1 MRSLKPRLGG
11 LQIVIIVLTIGTAL
25 IHFFLKFP
33 NVVSI
38 LNGLSYLGLLS
49 VLYLPVPAF
58 AQRRGLARVLLMAFA
73 AVTIVA
79 WIGLGE
85 KNLSKGYIAY
95 LGYTDKII
103 EIVLIILLWLEN
115 QRSKVRHTQ

>member
-1 MRSLKPRLGG
+1 MRESRLGG
-11 LQIVIIVLTIGTAL
+11 LQMVIIALTIGTAL
-25 IHFFLKFP
+25 IHLSLKFP
-33 NVVSI
+33 NVVFI
-38 LNGLSYLGLLS
+38 LNGLGYLGLLS
-49 VLYLPVPAF
+49 VLYLPVPACT
-58 AQRRGLARVLLMAFA
+58 QRRGLARVLLMAFA
-73 AVTIVA
+73 EVTIVA